1 MTTILLIYL
10 THIDFR
16 IYGECWG
23 YSDFICLGK
32 GRFQTSE
39 CINTTIN
46 STLLGLLLLL
56 YKNYTKRT
64 KLKKNCRRKQS
75 KGRKRVFLSSSSVAT
90 SEKKRKKLN
99 NWLLLLL
106 LQYWVLTFLKF
117 DLILCM
123 YVSIDRSIHVKKI
136 NNLKICTSKI
146 FFWWRV
152 WVGVSVLHIIVKS
165 KHTLNTLF

>member
-23 YSDFICLGK
+23 YSDYIYLGK

-75 KGRKRVFLSSSSVAT
+75 KGSKRVFLSSSSVAT
-90 SEKKRKKLN
+90 SEKKKKETEQLIIVIVTTILGIN
-99 NWLLLLL
+99 FFKIW
-106 LQYWVLTFLKF
+106 F
-117 DLILCM
+117 DFM